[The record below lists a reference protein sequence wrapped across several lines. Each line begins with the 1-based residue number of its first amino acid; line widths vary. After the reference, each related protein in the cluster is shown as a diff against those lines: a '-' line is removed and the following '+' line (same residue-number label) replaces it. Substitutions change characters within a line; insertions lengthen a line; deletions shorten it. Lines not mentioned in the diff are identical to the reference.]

1 MFPAHR
7 GMGAISPEG
16 CMNDWPEGW
25 YRKERLRPHGW
36 GGAGNAPDDLTA
48 RYPGGRTRRYPPG
61 SAGNW
66 PEQPPLRSA
75 PGRGAPGRGAPPRPP
90 GDWGLQPR
98 RRGLRPKRVA
108 QGIAALII
116 LIIVAGAGF
125 YVYLNSKLTRIS
137 VLSGYPG
144 RPAPG
149 AGQNWLLTGS
159 DSRQGLTGQQLNQL
173 SLGHGIAGHRSD
185 TIMVLH
191 IPANG
196 TRPVLVSIPRDSYV
210 PIPGHGE
217 DKINAAYDIGGPA
230 LLAQTVQ
237 DVTGLYISHYMGI
250 GLGGLVGV
258 VNDVG
263 GVNMCIPAPLKD
275 KASGLNLKAGCQ
287 TLNGDEALSFV
298 RDRHSFATEDL
309 QRIQDQRVMLKA
321 LLSKVTSPGTLIN
334 PFAIIPAAEGA
345 ASALQV
351 DQGTQLYQLIKVA
364 FALRNPETTTVPIA
378 HANYP
383 TAAGDAVL
391 WDRGK
396 ALQLFHDLN
405 SDTQPPADLVT
416 GSKVG

>member
-75 PGRGAPGRGAPPRPP
+75 PGRAAPGRGAPPRPP

-98 RRGLRPKRVA
+98 RRGIRPKRVA
-108 QGIAALII
+108 QGIAVLVV

-125 YVYLNSKLTRIS
+125 YFYLNSKLTRIS
-137 VLSGYPG
+137 ALSGYQG

-149 AGQNWLLTGS
+149 AGQNWLITGS

-196 TRPVLVSIPRDSYV
+196 TRPVLVSIPATPTCRSPVTETVRSTPRTTSAV
-210 PIPGHGE
+210 PRCSHRPCRTS
-217 DKINAAYDIGGPA
+217 PA
-230 LLAQTVQ
+230 CTSAT
-237 DVTGLYISHYMGI
+237 TW
-250 GLGGLVGV
+250 
-258 VNDVG
+258 
-263 GVNMCIPAPLKD
+263 
-275 KASGLNLKAGCQ
+275 ASG
-287 TLNGDEALSFV
+287 S
-298 RDRHSFATEDL
+298 
-309 QRIQDQRVMLKA
+309 
-321 LLSKVTSPGTLIN
+321 
-334 PFAIIPAAEGA
+334 A
-345 ASALQV
+345 ASSAWS
-351 DQGTQLYQLIKVA
+351 
-364 FALRNPETTTVPIA
+364 TTW
-378 HANYP
+378 
-383 TAAGDAVL
+383 AA
-391 WDRGK
+391 
-396 ALQLFHDLN
+396 
-405 SDTQPPADLVT
+405 
-416 GSKVG
+416 